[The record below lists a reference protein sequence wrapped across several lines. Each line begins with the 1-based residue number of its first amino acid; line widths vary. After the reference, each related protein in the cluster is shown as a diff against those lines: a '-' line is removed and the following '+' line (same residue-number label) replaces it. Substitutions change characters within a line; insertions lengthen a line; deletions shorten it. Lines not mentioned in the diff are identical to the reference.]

1 MEGSYC
7 KHVFT
12 ASREGDVMLDIPDI
26 IVFKIVVIFHFTIM
40 LIWSLNIYPSLS
52 NEGKAKAIGVIAGC
66 ILTTI
71 GVAAYN

>member
-12 ASREGDVMLDIPDI
+12 ACREGDVMLDIPDI
-26 IVFKIVVIFHFTIM
+26 IVFKIVIIAHFTIM

-52 NEGKAKAIGVIAGC
+52 SEGKTKAFRVAMVC
-66 ILTTI
+66 IMAAL